1 MRLLLPILLASSSL
15 SLMGLAAACGS
26 STSSNN
32 SPSSTSDA
40 SPSDASPE
48 SGSGSSSGGQ
58 SDGSSPH
65 DAGTSDA
72 GDGGACPAVTGN
84 FSPAAHGPL
93 PTMAYYGGPVLPSP
107 LVVTFTFQDTPN
119 ATALDS
125 FGASVASTSWFTE
138 VTKDYCIP
146 DGGTCI
152 SAGPPGKAVPIAA
165 NADATYVDSNGLGG
179 DAGATGGTDL
189 NQFVNQQIAAA
200 VTAGTIPAPDGNAV
214 YMFYFPPTTTITG
227 NLVGTS
233 CSNYG
238 AYHDN
243 QIYGDGTTTI
253 AYAIVPDCASGS
265 ANELN
270 SVTVAAS
277 HELIEAT
284 TDPTPSSTTPA
295 WYMDVSSYPEGG
307 TTQAEYR
314 NDPWLTQSYGEV
326 GDNCESVHSRTLS
339 LMGDAGPFVQRI
351 WSTSAAAG
359 GHDPCVPVPAA
370 LGPYFNASTDKAIYV
385 ANVGDTFTVDVSPF
399 SDAQRAS
406 WQLDALDYTPGQY
419 AGMNHYLKF
428 EFVGGAL
435 RSDGVAAMTCVNNG
449 AQVQLRVTLLA
460 DPASDTSLQLPSEEW
475 PEAVGAVS
483 SVDESQTVPVVP
495 GRQVNSH
502 FWVFAVVTPATA
514 AMIGVPS
521 GGISD
526 MVRLRHRARAPHLTL
541 ER

>member
-1 MRLLLPILLASSSL
+1 MRPLLPILLASSSL
-15 SLMGLAAACGS
+15 SVLALAAACGS
-26 STSSNN
+26 SVSSNN
-32 SPSSTSDA
+32 SANSTDSGASSDGPT
-40 SPSDASPE
+40 PE
-48 SGSGSSSGGQ
+48 SGSSSGGQ
-58 SDGSSPH
+58 SDGSSPN
-65 DAGTSDA
+65 DGGASDA
-72 GDGGACPAVTGN
+72 GDGGACPAVGTGT

-93 PTMAYYGGPVLPSP
+93 PTMAYYGGPVLTSP

-119 ATALDS
+119 AAALAS
-125 FGASVASTSWFTE
+125 FGATIASTSWFTE

-146 DGGTCI
+146 DGGACI
-152 SAGPPGKAVPIAA
+152 SAGPPGKAVAIAA
-165 NADATYVDSNGLGG
+165 NADANYVDNGGG
-179 DAGATGGTDL
+179 GADGGGGGTDL

-227 NLVGTS
+227 FVGTS

-238 AYHDN
+238 AYHNN
-243 QIYGDGTTTI
+243 QTYSDGTTTI
-253 AYAIVPDCASGS
+253 AYAIMPDCASGS
-265 ANELN
+265 ANELS
-270 SVTVAAS
+270 SVTVSAS
-277 HELIEAT
+277 HELAEAT
-284 TDPTPSSTTPA
+284 TDPTPSSNTPG
-295 WYMDVSSYPEGG
+295 WYLDVSNYPEGG

-314 NDPWLTQSYGEV
+314 NDPWVTQTYGEV
-326 GDNCESVHSRTLS
+326 GDNCESVHARTLH
-339 LMGDAGPFVQRI
+339 LMGDAGPSVQRI
-351 WSTSAAAG
+351 WSTSAAAA

-428 EFVGGAL
+428 EFVGGAT

-449 AQVQLRVTLLA
+449 AHVQLKVTLLA
-460 DPASDTSLQLPSEEW
+460 DPASDTSLTQPSEEW

-495 GRQVNSH
+495 TRAQNSH
-502 FWVFAVVTPATA
+502 YWVFSVVTPATA
-514 AMIGVPS
+514 AKIGVPAT
-521 GGISD
+521 GISD
-526 MVRLRHRARAPHLTL
+526 MLRRRNHSRPPQLTV
-541 ER
+541 EP

>member
-1 MRLLLPILLASSSL
+1 MRALLPILLASSSL
-15 SLMGLAAACGS
+15 SVLGLAVACGS
-26 STSSNN
+26 SPTSNN
-32 SPSSTSDA
+32 SAASGTDA
-40 SPSDASPE
+40 SPMPE

-72 GDGGACPAVTGN
+72 GDGGACPAVGTGS

-93 PTMAYYGGPVLPSP
+93 PTMAYYGGPVLRSP

-119 ATALDS
+119 AAALDS
-125 FGASVASTSWFTE
+125 FGATVASTSWFTE

-146 DGGTCI
+146 DGGACI

-165 NADATYVDSNGLGG
+165 NADATYVDTGGMGG
-179 DAGATGGTDL
+179 DGGAGTDL
-189 NQFVNQQIAAA
+189 NQFMNQQIAAA

-227 NLVGTS
+227 IVGTS
-233 CSNYG
+233 CTDYG

-243 QIYGDGTTTI
+243 QTYSDGTTTI
-253 AYAIVPDCASGS
+253 AYAIVPDCASTS
-265 ANELN
+265 ANALN

-277 HELIEAT
+277 HELAEAT

-307 TTQAEYR
+307 TTQPQYR
-314 NDPWLTQSYGEV
+314 NDPWLTQGYGEV
-326 GDNCESVHSRTLS
+326 GDNCESVHSKNWS

-351 WSTSAAAG
+351 WSTSAAAD

-370 LGPYFNASTDKAIYV
+370 LGPYFNASTDKAMYV

-449 AQVQLRVTLLA
+449 AQVQLKVTLLA
-460 DPASDTSLQLPSEEW
+460 DPASDTSLGQQPSEEW

-495 GRQVNSH
+495 TRQQNSH
-502 FWVFAVVTPATA
+502 FWVFSVVTPATA

-521 GGISD
+521 TGISD
-526 MVRLRHRARAPHLTL
+526 MVRRRHHARSPRLTL
-541 ER
+541 EP

>member
-1 MRLLLPILLASSSL
+1 MRTLLPILLASSSL
-15 SLMGLAAACGS
+15 CVLGLAVACGS
-26 STSSNN
+26 SPTSNN
-32 SPSSTSDA
+32 SAASGTDA
-40 SPSDASPE
+40 SPMPE

-58 SDGSSPH
+58 PDGSSPH

-72 GDGGACPAVTGN
+72 GDGGACPAVGTGS

-125 FGASVASTSWFTE
+125 FGATVASTSWFTE

-146 DGGTCI
+146 DGGACI

-165 NADATYVDSNGLGG
+165 NAAATYVDTGGMGG
-179 DAGATGGTDL
+179 DGGAGTDL
-189 NQFVNQQIAAA
+189 NQFMNQQIAAA

-227 NLVGTS
+227 IVGTS
-233 CSNYG
+233 CTDYG

-243 QIYGDGTTTI
+243 QTYSDGTTTI

-277 HELIEAT
+277 HELAEAT

-295 WYMDVSSYPEGG
+295 WYMDVSNYPEGG
-307 TTQAEYR
+307 TTQPEYR
-314 NDPWLTQSYGEV
+314 NDPWLTQGYGEV
-326 GDNCESVHSRTLS
+326 GDNCESVHSKNWS

-359 GHDPCVPVPAA
+359 GHDPCVPTPAA

-449 AQVQLRVTLLA
+449 TQAQLKVTLLA
-460 DPASDTSLQLPSEEW
+460 DPASDTSLQQPSEEW

-495 GRQVNSH
+495 TRQQNSH
-502 FWVFAVVTPATA
+502 FWVFSVVTPATA

-521 GGISD
+521 TGISD
-526 MVRLRHRARAPHLTL
+526 MMRRRHHARSPQLTL
-541 ER
+541 EP

>member
-1 MRLLLPILLASSSL
+1 MRPLLPILLASTSL
-15 SLMGLAAACGS
+15 SVLGLAAACGS

-40 SPSDASPE
+40 SPMPE

-58 SDGSSPH
+58 SDGSSDGASAH
-65 DAGTSDA
+65 DAGASDA
-72 GDGGACPAVTGN
+72 GDGGACPAVGTGS

-93 PTMAYYGGPVLPSP
+93 PTMAWYGGPVLPSP

-152 SAGPPGKAVPIAA
+152 SAGPPGKAIPIAA
-165 NADATYVDSNGLGG
+165 NADATYVD
-179 DAGATGGTDL
+179 TGGISGVDGGAGTNL

-227 NLVGTS
+227 IVGTS
-233 CSNYG
+233 CTDYG

-243 QIYGDGTTTI
+243 QIYSDGTTTI

-265 ANELN
+265 ANELS

-284 TDPTPSSTTPA
+284 TDPTPTSTTPA
-295 WYMDVSSYPEGG
+295 WYMDVSGYPEGG
-307 TTQAEYR
+307 TTPAEYR
-314 NDPWLTQSYGEV
+314 NDPWLTQGYGEV
-326 GDNCESVHSRTLS
+326 GDNCESVHSRTWS

-359 GHDPCVPVPAA
+359 GHDPCVPTPAA

-385 ANVGDTFTVDVSPF
+385 ANVGDTVTVDVSPF

-428 EFVGGAL
+428 EFVGGAA

-449 AQVQLRVTLLA
+449 AQVQLKVTLLA
-460 DPASDTSLQLPSEEW
+460 DPATDTSLQQPYEEW

-495 GRQVNSH
+495 ARQTNSH
-502 FWVFAVVTPATA
+502 FWVFSVVTPATA

-521 GGISD
+521 TGISD
-526 MVRLRHRARAPHLTL
+526 MMGRRLH
-541 ER
+541 